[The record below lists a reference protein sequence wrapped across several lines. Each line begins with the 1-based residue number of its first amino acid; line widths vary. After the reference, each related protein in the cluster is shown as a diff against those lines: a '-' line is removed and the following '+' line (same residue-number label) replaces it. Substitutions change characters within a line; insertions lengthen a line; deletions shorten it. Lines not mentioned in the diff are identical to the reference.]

1 MKDKKLTVALRIV
14 LYGLVDCNMKEAEI
28 VLDEAREI
36 LKENAKIEEC
46 DVRNIYVYDKKYSI
60 K

>member
-1 MKDKKLTVALRIV
+1 MKNKKLTVALRIV
-14 LYGLVDCNMKEAEI
+14 LYGLMDCNMKEAEI

-36 LKENAKIEEC
+36 LKEKAKIEEC
-46 DVRNIYVYDKKYSI
+46 DVRNTYVYDKKYSI